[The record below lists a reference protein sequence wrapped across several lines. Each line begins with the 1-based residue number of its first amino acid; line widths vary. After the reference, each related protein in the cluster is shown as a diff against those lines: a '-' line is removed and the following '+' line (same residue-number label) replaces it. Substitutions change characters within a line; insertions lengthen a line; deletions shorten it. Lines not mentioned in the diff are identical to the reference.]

1 MAHSRC
7 HLYWQAV
14 HLFTESLNQILV
26 LRLQKAQ
33 QRWRRGVNYSLFMH
47 PVPLCMAGVI
57 FPCSRVTLTL
67 QSSVAHS
74 GAQNRIFFIIYTSNI
89 FDFSPVK
96 NTLLGVFCSRMCGSL
111 RALCFIKHLLQTS
124 GKRPCS
130 LGATELA
137 VFVCALI
144 LGEDVFLMQCFSC
157 SLSCFGKC

>member
-1 MAHSRC
+1 MAHSCC

-74 GAQNRIFFIIYTSNI
+74 GAQNRIFITIYTSNI
-89 FDFSPVK
+89 FDSSAPKIHCLVYFVPE
-96 NTLLGVFCSRMCGSL
+96 C
-111 RALCFIKHLLQTS
+111 ADLCVRYVTS
-124 GKRPCS
+124 
-130 LGATELA
+130 
-137 VFVCALI
+137 
-144 LGEDVFLMQCFSC
+144 DVFYRRAEKGRVALVQLSLLFSC
-157 SLSCFGKC
+157 VR

>member
-74 GAQNRIFFIIYTSNI
+74 EAQNPIFVIIYTSNI
-89 FDFSPVK
+89 FDSSALK
-96 NTLLGVFCSRMCGSL
+96 NTLLGVFCS
-111 RALCFIKHLLQTS
+111 
-124 GKRPCS
+124 
-130 LGATELA
+130 
-137 VFVCALI
+137 
-144 LGEDVFLMQCFSC
+144 
-157 SLSCFGKC
+157 